1 MKLLNIITLSLVF
14 LLGSCVDPNERP
26 TTANPH
32 RMELNN
38 EAKYFDQNYKVY
50 TLEGCEYIVV
60 GAGRSQWG
68 SHKGN
73 CKNPIHKYESTNN

>member
-1 MKLLNIITLSLVF
+1 MKKQLFIISLVY
-14 LLGSCVDPNERP
+14 LLGSCVDPNS
-26 TTANPH
+26 TSIATDPH
-32 RMELNN
+32 RMELDNSS
-38 EAKYFDQNYKVY
+38 KYFDQNYRVY

-73 CKNPIHKYESTNN
+73 CKNKIHKYESTSN

>member
-1 MKLLNIITLSLVF
+1 MKLISILTLSLV
-14 LLGSCVDPNERP
+14 LLGSCEVEKENKAP
-26 TTANPH
+26 NPH

-38 EAKYFDQNYKVY
+38 ESEYFDQNYRIY

-60 GAGRSQWG
+60 GFGKNQWG

-73 CKNPIHKYESTNN
+73 CKNPIHKYESTSN

>member
-26 TTANPH
+26 TIADPH

-38 EAKYFDQNYKVY
+38 EDKYFDQNYRVY

-73 CKNPIHKYESTNN
+73 CKNSIHKNESTSN